1 MKIGKHKIGFGN
13 RYKTINPL
21 VLLARVV
28 AAKFAAKD
36 QFSSGDDSND
46 YWIREMASFG
56 SSSSHLMGFPIY
68 GADYKGEKIVDFIH
82 GALRPIHDWKRSQYY
97 RFKKKHHILK
107 IRNIE
112 PTTWTD
118 VDTRMFNAMFTI
130 LGSFV
135 EEELGKISEEY
146 KKEYPDCDYKG
157 YRLHSAGGT
166 DEQAI
171 DLWLWYTVELPK
183 EEKAYADYVHRKFGK
198 KRMIST
204 PEGNGLSSLSFEGP
218 DESTEE
224 DEKKYGG
231 VYEPIEE
238 LKDKKFRELVE
249 LRRTLWT

>member
-21 VLLARVV
+21 VLLARVI
-28 AAKFAAKD
+28 ASKFVAKD

-46 YWIREMASFG
+46 YWIGEMASFG

-68 GADYKGEKIVDFIH
+68 GSDYKGEKIIEFIYYK
-82 GALRPIHDWKRSQYY
+82 LKPISDWKSRQYY
-97 RFKKKHHILK
+97 RFKRKHHKLT

-118 VDTRMFNAMFTI
+118 VDNRMFHAMFTI
-130 LGSFV
+130 LGTFV
-135 EEELGKISEEY
+135 ESELGKISEEY

-171 DLWLWYTVELPK
+171 DLWLWYLNDLPK
-183 EEKAYADYVHRKFGK
+183 EEKDYAAYIHRKFGK
-198 KRMIST
+198 RRMKST

-224 DEKKYGG
+224 EEEKYG
-231 VYEPIEE
+231 
-238 LKDKKFRELVE
+238 KTMD
-249 LRRTLWT
+249 